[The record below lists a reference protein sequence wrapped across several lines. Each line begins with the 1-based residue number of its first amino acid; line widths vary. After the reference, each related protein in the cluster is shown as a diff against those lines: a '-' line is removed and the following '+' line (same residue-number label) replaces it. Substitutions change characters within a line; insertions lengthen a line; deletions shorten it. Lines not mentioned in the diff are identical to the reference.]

1 MVQRKS
7 FKISFGQCS
16 FVAFW
21 FIYANFFWDTKMTP
35 TLSVN
40 IVDGRNNNYLYSK
53 DKSISNIAW
62 QPYCNRSTLKIE
74 IDFIIFHLLDP
85 LCIRQRKRLDYFDN
99 ICNMITQNTIN
110 TSSHISSGHHI
121 QCVQMYWPFLN
132 ILGIDVYK
140 WVLISFRI
148 KLRLHDIA
156 LYFIHLYIFDHHS
169 CYCFVLKS

>member
-1 MVQRKS
+1 
-7 FKISFGQCS
+7 
-16 FVAFW
+16 
-21 FIYANFFWDTKMTP
+21 MTP

-99 ICNMITQNTIN
+99 ICKMITQNTIN

-121 QCVQMYWPFLN
+121 QCVQMY
-132 ILGIDVYK
+132 
-140 WVLISFRI
+140 
-148 KLRLHDIA
+148 
-156 LYFIHLYIFDHHS
+156 
-169 CYCFVLKS
+169 